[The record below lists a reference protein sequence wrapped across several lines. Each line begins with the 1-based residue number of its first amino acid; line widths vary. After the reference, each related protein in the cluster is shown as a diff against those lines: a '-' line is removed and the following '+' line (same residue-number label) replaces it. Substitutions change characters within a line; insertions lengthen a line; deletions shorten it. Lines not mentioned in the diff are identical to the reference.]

1 MILGKVDVYIRKNDA
16 TEYLGL
22 FSCNEKFETLI

>member
-1 MILGKVDVYIRKNDA
+1 MILGKVDVYIRKYDT

-22 FSCNEKFETLI
+22 FSCNEKFGTFI